1 MIEIE
6 GPDGVIYE
14 FPEGT
19 DQATMASAMQ
29 QVYGAPAQPQ
39 QPQGNTAAS
48 LIGQA
53 GAGSQEGIASML
65 GFPVDAVADAIG
77 GVGQLTG
84 LWDRPQNPVGGS
96 EFWSGVMEPTRAG
109 IGEPTTDAE
118 RFVRRAGEEIGAG
131 AVGAPIALASA
142 AGRAAPVAAALTD
155 LAASGGAGL
164 GAAVAD
170 YFAPDS
176 TAAEIAGLLAGGLT
190 AGNAAS
196 RYAGLG
202 GTDDVVRS
210 GIDEQR
216 RIANDAYD
224 VVRADQSLISA
235 DPVVQ
240 ALNDVSQREGLN
252 RRLQPVSSNIRR
264 AVNEDLGMRGNMAG
278 PTAPVRV
285 EDIENMRRVING
297 SVSPATTAPADQRIA
312 GLMKDEITS
321 YLDSLDTPA
330 TRALTEGRDA
340 TRRYKAAE
348 SLEAASTK
356 AARRAASTGSGG
368 NEINAMRQNLRGI
381 LDNPNKARSFSPA
394 ERQMMEKV
402 VMGDGGSNMARSL
415 SRFAPSSGGL
425 SSMLGIGGVMASP
438 AVALPI
444 MAVTEGA
451 KIAGER
457 MTRGGIDELLQ
468 SIAPS
473 RVTQVGEQGIDP
485 VIRAL
490 LGLRAVEE
498 GGN

>member
-1 MIEIE
+1 
-6 GPDGVIYE
+6 
-14 FPEGT
+14 
-19 DQATMASAMQ
+19 
-29 QVYGAPAQPQ
+29 
-39 QPQGNTAAS
+39 
-48 LIGQA
+48 
-53 GAGSQEGIASML
+53 ML

-84 LWDRPQNPVGGS
+84 LWDRPQSPVGGS
-96 EFWSGVMEPTRAG
+96 EFWSGIMEPTRAG
-109 IGEPTTDAE
+109 IGAPQTDAE

-131 AVGAPIALASA
+131 AVGAPIALVSA
-142 AGRAAPVAAALTD
+142 AGRSAPVAAALTD

-164 GAAVAD
+164 GAAAAD
-170 YFAPDS
+170 YLAPDS
-176 TAAEIAGLLAGGLT
+176 TAAEIAGLLAGGLA
-190 AGNAAS
+190 AGGAAS

-202 GTDDVVRS
+202 GTDDVVRG
-210 GIDEQR
+210 GIEEQR
-216 RIANDAYD
+216 RLANDAYD
-224 VVRADQSLISA
+224 VVRADEAILPQDEIFNLAMGIDHRMA
-235 DPVVQ
+235 
-240 ALNDVSQREGLN
+240 AERLNP
-252 RRLQPVSSNIRR
+252 RLQPSSAAIRD
-264 AVNEDLGMRGNMAG
+264 ALVDDAFL
-278 PTAPVRV
+278 PSRV
-285 EDIENMRRVING
+285 EDVENLRRMTQRSLPVTA
-297 SVSPATTAPADQRIA
+297 SPDDQRLA
-312 GLMKDEITS
+312 GIMRDEITA
-321 YLDSLDTPA
+321 YLDNLDTPS

-368 NEINAMRQNLRGI
+368 NEINAMRQNLRSI

-394 ERQMMEKV
+394 ERQMMESI

-451 KIAGER
+451 KLAGER